1 MLFLLFLVG
10 LIWFCS
16 IPVFFF
22 FFKYILRSLHPQ
34 CIHYIPFNI
43 CNHTQNY
50 NDGAR
55 LAFFPSTTD
64 AAKTDFNSLKPKK
77 IICVF
82 RRFRSLEPNIFT
94 ECELHNTQH
103 TTLSIDRLVFPAET
117 NQFWAVAEF
126 NMAALLPARWPSS
139 PLALT
144 RILYRHSHS
153 HGWDSIQTHSTR
165 TGQQHTQQPHT
176 SAKFL
181 IQIFRRC
188 LFLSDRFDYLQLRLM
203 LIIFICFL
211 GRLKHFY
218 FLPFFSSPTYPFV
231 SRKLCSNYSWHLFI
245 FILHVSVDW

>member
-1 MLFLLFLVG
+1 M
-10 LIWFCS
+10 C
-16 IPVFFF
+16 IPTFSFS
-22 FFKYILRSLHPQ
+22 R
-34 CIHYIPFNI
+34 
-43 CNHTQNY
+43 
-50 NDGAR
+50 
-55 LAFFPSTTD
+55 
-64 AAKTDFNSLKPKK
+64 
-77 IICVF
+77 
-82 RRFRSLEPNIFT
+82 T
-94 ECELHNTQH
+94 EYFHRVELHNTQH

-181 IQIFRRC
+181 IRIFRRC

-203 LIIFICFL
+203 LIIFIFFSRSFEAL
-211 GRLKHFY
+211 LFFY
-218 FLPFFSSPTYPFV
+218 PFFLTDISIRIEEIVLQLFLAFVYIYITCIRWLVTLSMCAAQLKSGTVEVWLATLFKYTPKALRNLSASSIPNCVVEGPFWEV
-231 SRKLCSNYSWHLFI
+231 LRWWRYDIRLFMRFMRSLYILSDWFLCL
-245 FILHVSVDW
+245 